1 MARNK
6 LSVLENQIITSR
18 EKLRSLDKMKENEL
32 RKARGLILKG
42 SRDGFSNTSLA
53 TLYGTSATRIKFMLA
68 QAISEEE

>member
-32 RKARGLILKG
+32 RKTRSLMLRA
-42 SRDGFSNTSLA
+42 SREGFSNTA
-53 TLYGTSATRIKFMLA
+53 IGTLYGTSATRIKLMLA
-68 QAISEEE
+68 QAVSEEE